1 MAERDST
8 PVPAAWKA
16 ALAATLAASLALLA
30 GCTNDAKLREAELQ
44 KLAVLLPGQY
54 DNRVQV
60 TQAGAAAELPLELNV
75 TPIYAPFLSD
85 YVFYVQENAWGD
97 PRRMLSQRLFVFELV
112 GGKQIVQRVFGFA
125 EPVRWRD
132 GHLNTDLFK
141 GMMGQDVGPAA
152 GSCVLEWTLGAQ
164 AFSGKSP
171 TPGPCG
177 GMSHAELTPAGLT
190 IGDPELRFLRRR

>member
-1 MAERDST
+1 MAERNST

-97 PRRMLSQRLFVFELV
+97 PRRVLSQRLFVFDLV

-141 GMMGQDVGPAA
+141 GQLEVQQTDVVVRETVVAGEGGCRLELLDGLVAGKAASEQFLQAIFHMGAK
-152 GSCVLEWTLGAQ
+152 LG
-164 AFSGKSP
+164 
-171 TPGPCG
+171 
-177 GMSHAELTPAGLT
+177 
-190 IGDPELRFLRRR
+190 

>member
-1 MAERDST
+1 MAERSST
-8 PVPAAWKA
+8 RFQASRRA
-16 ALAATLAASLALLA
+16 ALAASLAACLALLA
-30 GCTNDAKLREAELQ
+30 GCANDAKLREAELQ

-60 TQAGAAAELPLELNV
+60 TQAGAGAELPLELNV

-97 PRRMLSQRLFVFELV
+97 PRRVLSQRLFVFELA
-112 GGKQIVQRVFGFA
+112 GGKKIVQRVFGFA

-152 GSCVLEWTLGAQ
+152 GSCMLEWTLGKQ
-164 AFSGKSP
+164 AFNGKSP

-177 GMSHAELTPAGLT
+177 GLSHAELTPTGLT
-190 IGDPELRFLRRR
+190 LGDPELRFQRRR